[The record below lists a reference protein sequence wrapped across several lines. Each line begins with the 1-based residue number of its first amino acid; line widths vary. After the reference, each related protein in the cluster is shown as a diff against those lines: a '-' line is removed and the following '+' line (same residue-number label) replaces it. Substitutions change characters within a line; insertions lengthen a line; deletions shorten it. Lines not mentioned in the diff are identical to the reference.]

1 MLHST
6 FPPTRSEK
14 AAMPRDPA
22 LVQRIESLR
31 SRPVV
36 YLGHGDA
43 LMLLGLANASLRQQ
57 QFAVGNAKEDV

>member
-43 LMLLGLANASLRQQ
+43 LMLLGLATASLREQR
-57 QFAVGNAKEDV
+57 FAGAKTAEDI

>member
-1 MLHST
+1 
-6 FPPTRSEK
+6 
-14 AAMPRDPA
+14 MPRDPA
-22 LVQRIESLR
+22 LVQRIETLR